1 MTRIKSFDAPH
12 KGLRSALSKFSLL
25 AGKTNYADLEQ
36 LTELKKTGNELFIL
50 LNDHVHTENEFVL
63 KPLEERVPGA
73 AGHDLHDH
81 EELENIQKAVEMS
94 LNRFDG
100 TQDADQEH
108 QFYLE
113 FSGFHSRYLDHIL
126 HEESVTE
133 KLLQDNFSDE
143 ELIEHRIQ
151 TMQRIAFPT
160 MLLWFKYI
168 IPAQRQDE
176 NIRMLLGFKAN
187 VPKEAFNAV
196 SFTIQAEMS
205 KNEFNNLLS
214 KL

>member
-12 KGLRSALSKFSLL
+12 KGLRSALSKFSFL

-36 LTELKKTGNELFIL
+36 LAALKNTGNELFML
-50 LNDHVHTENEFVL
+50 LNDHVSTENEFVL
-63 KPLEERVPGA
+63 KPLEERAPGA

-81 EELENIQKAVEMS
+81 EELEKVQEAVEMS
-94 LNRFDG
+94 LNKLDG
-100 TQDADQEH
+100 TQDADQGH

-143 ELIEHRIQ
+143 ELINHRIQ
-151 TMQRIAFPT
+151 TMRRIAFPT

-176 NIRMLLGFKAN
+176 NIRMLSGFKAN
-187 VPKEAFNAV
+187 VPSEAFDSV
-196 SFTIQAEMS
+196 ILTIQSEMPQ
-205 KNEFNNLLS
+205 KEYDNLLS

>member
-1 MTRIKSFDAPH
+1 
-12 KGLRSALSKFSLL
+12 L
-25 AGKTNYADLEQ
+25 A
-36 LTELKKTGNELFIL
+36 ELKRIGNELFIL

-63 KPLEERVPGA
+63 KPLEERVRGA
-73 AGHDLHDH
+73 ADHDLHDH
-81 EELENIQKAVEMS
+81 EELETIQEAVQES
-94 LNRFDG
+94 LSKLDG
-100 TQDADQEH
+100 TQDADQGH

-126 HEESVTE
+126 YEESVTE

-160 MLLWFKYI
+160 MLLWLKYI

-176 NIRMLLGFKAN
+176 NIRMLSGFKAN
-187 VPKEAFNAV
+187 VPQEVFDAV
-196 SFTIQAEMS
+196 SLTIQPEMS
-205 KNEFNNLLS
+205 KTEFDNLLS
-214 KL
+214 QI